1 MSTPKIY
8 GATLSNVVFGVRT
21 FDEGIVQTE
30 EIEKRVED
38 EKIIGIDG
46 SKIGGAK
53 YGPDEELNI
62 TYISNKATPT
72 DFDLVG
78 ATNTISFNSR
88 TYELFNVRN
97 ARSNTGF
104 LTITARAEFSPDWA
118 S

>member
-8 GATLSNVVFGVRT
+8 GATLSNVAFGVRT

-38 EKIIGIDG
+38 EKIIGPEG
-46 SKIGGAK
+46 EKLGGAK

-62 TYISNKATPT
+62 TYISNKETPT
-72 DFDLVG
+72 AFDLIG
-78 ATNTISFNSR
+78 NNSKI
-88 TYELFNVRN
+88 TFDSKEYELFNVRE